1 VSSLAPATKVVY
13 MSGCTDDTLAFHG
26 LPQPDTAYI
35 QKPFTNAVLAQKL
48 RHVLSAVD
56 HRNELGTSA

>member
-1 VSSLAPATKVVY
+1 
-13 MSGCTDDTLAFHG
+13 MSGYTDDTLAFHG